1 MSDQSPSGAQL
12 LRQLED
18 PRRGVAIRKKL
29 AARLDVSYSSRL
41 RQNLRGLNGPHP
53 GTGSD
58 SFQGAMLGEDAR
70 LGCKGLAAFGG
81 ETSRP
86 IPQRVLPFRLGMTHQ
101 ENRRADLLHRFEAR
115 SSSRLRGCRTSVPRT
130 M

>member
-1 MSDQSPSGAQL
+1 MSDQRPSRAKL

-18 PRRGVAIRKKL
+18 PRGGIAIWKNL
-29 AARLDVSYSSRL
+29 AARLDVSSSSRL
-41 RQNLRGLNGPHP
+41 RQNLRGLNCPHP

-58 SFQGAMLGEDAR
+58 SLQGAMLREDAR
-70 LGCKGLAAFGG
+70 LSCKGLAPFDG

-86 IPQRVLPFRLGMTHQ
+86 IPQTVLPFRLGMAHQ
-101 ENRRADLLHRFEAR
+101 ENRRADLLHRWEAR